1 MGQTIRAVSVEATE
15 QVLITTISQHRADR
29 VPLSLMSLPPVQAW
43 MYLYPMLRALVRVR
57 CRSPLASSP
66 TGWTAV
72 SIGDIDLYLARKV
85 YVIFE

>member
-1 MGQTIRAVSVEATE
+1 
-15 QVLITTISQHRADR
+15 
-29 VPLSLMSLPPVQAW
+29 MSLLPVQAW
-43 MYLYPMLRALVRVR
+43 MYLYLMLRALVHVR
-57 CRSPLASSP
+57 CWSPLASSP